1 MKAEFPENEALRL
14 ATLKSYHILD
24 TSPEPPFDDL
34 TLLATQICQTP
45 IAQIS
50 FIDEKRQWFKSQ
62 IGLNLNEVARDDAF
76 VAQILNSD
84 KIIAVPDVRLDLR
97 FADDPLVTGDANI
110 VFYASVPIITQN
122 NYVLGTL
129 NVCDFVAKELSH
141 EQKQALQALG
151 RQVLSML
158 ELRKSISLQQQT
170 AKERNRLFNQALDL
184 YCIADFNGY
193 FKQVNR
199 AWETTLGW
207 TNEELLAKP
216 YMEFIHPDDHEV
228 SSNAVTTVK
237 DGKKLQ
243 SFHNRYL
250 CKDGSYRW
258 FSWVAYPDTE
268 EGLIIAVARDISEQK
283 NEQQRFQDVTEA
295 SPIGLVMVDDDGI
308 ILLVNRQT
316 EALFDY
322 TREELVG
329 QSATCLLPERFRAS
343 FPEKMQLFFDDPSS
357 RAVGDERDLYGLRK
371 DGSEFALEI
380 ALSPLNSKQGK
391 TVLATVVNIS
401 KRKQA
406 ELALKKLQRHHE
418 LILVSIGEGLHG
430 IDRDGTIIFE
440 NPAAIKMLGYEG
452 EQALLGQPAHV
463 VLHHTQLDGSHY
475 SSKACH
481 ISATLK
487 DGLTRRIED
496 EVFWRKDGTSFPVTY
511 ICTPMIDEAGNIEGV
526 IVSFQDI
533 TEQNKMRR
541 SLTQF
546 KSTLDQ
552 TVDCV
557 FICNSK
563 NFRFEYVNEG
573 AIQQVGYSET
583 ELLGMT
589 VPDIKPEYSFEK
601 YQFLIQQLL
610 EGKQSSL
617 TFETIHKHKNGSK
630 IPVEITI
637 QAVRQGFKTPRL
649 VAVVRD
655 ISDRKQAEKIL
666 RIKNDELKS
675 FAYTVSHD
683 LKAPLRG
690 ISGYAQ
696 ELERRH
702 KEGLSERAQF
712 CIDQIITASNNLDCL
727 IEELLVYSRVE
738 SETPTVTAVD
748 LATLLK
754 GIMKDR
760 SLVIAEQN
768 IELIIDVSAIT
779 LQVWERGLHQVL
791 TNLVDNA
798 IKYSRHAKP
807 ANLSISAEKIGDSCI
822 IAVKDNGVG
831 FDMKYHD
838 RIFGLFNR
846 LVRADEFEG
855 TGAGL
860 AIVKK
865 LLNKLGG
872 SIRAESEPGLGATF
886 FVELP
891 MTLIRNPL
899 S

>member
-1 MKAEFPENEALRL
+1 MKTELPANEALRI
-14 ATLKSYHILD
+14 AALKSYNVLD
-24 TSPEPPFDDL
+24 TSPETSFDDI

-62 IGLNLNEVARDDAF
+62 IGLNLIEIARDDAF
-76 VAQILNSD
+76 CAHTLVNSD
-84 KIIAVPDVRLDLR
+84 EILAVPDVRLDAR
-97 FADDPLVTGDANI
+97 FAENPLFIGDPNI
-110 VFYASVPIITQN
+110 VFYASVPLITQN

-129 NVCDFVAKELSH
+129 SVCDFVAKELSH
-141 EQKQALQALG
+141 EQKQALQALS
-151 RQVLSML
+151 RQVLTML
-158 ELRKSISLQQQT
+158 ELHKSISLHQQT
-170 AKERNRLFNQALDL
+170 EKERDRLFNHALDL

-193 FKQVNR
+193 FKQVNP
-199 AWETTLGW
+199 AWESTLGW
-207 TNEELLAKP
+207 TKEELLAKP
-216 YMEFIHPDDHEV
+216 YMEFIHPDDHEAT
-228 SSNAVTTVK
+228 NDAVVTVK
-237 DGKKLQ
+237 DGKNLLL
-243 SFHNRYL
+243 FDNRYL

-258 FSWVAYPDTE
+258 FSWIAYPEAE

-283 NEQQRFQDVTEA
+283 NQEQRFQDVIEA
-295 SPIGLVMVDDDGI
+295 SPSGLVMVDDAGI

-322 TREELVG
+322 TREELIG

-343 FPEKMQLFFDDPSS
+343 FPEKMQMFFDDPSS
-357 RAVGDERDLYGLRK
+357 QAVGNERDLYGLRK

-380 ALSPLNSKQGK
+380 ALSPLDSKQGK

-463 VLHHTQLDGSHY
+463 VLHHTRLDGSPY
-475 SSKACH
+475 PSKECH
-481 ISATLK
+481 ISATLQ

-511 ICTPMIDEAGNIEGV
+511 ICTPMIDEAGNIEGA

-533 TEQNKMRR
+533 TEQNKMQR

-546 KSTLDQ
+546 KNTLDQ

-563 NFRFEYVNEG
+563 DFRFEYVNEG
-573 AIQQVGYSET
+573 AIRQVGYSET
-583 ELLGMT
+583 ELLDMT
-589 VPDIKPEYSFEK
+589 VPEIKPEYSFEK
-601 YQFLIQQLL
+601 YQLLIQPLL
-610 EGKQSSL
+610 DGKQSSL
-617 TFETIHKHKNGSK
+617 TFETIHKHKIGLD
-630 IPVEITI
+630 IPVEVTI
-637 QAVRQGFKTPRL
+637 QAVQQGFKIPRL

-666 RIKNDELKS
+666 RTKNEELKS

-702 KEGLSERAQF
+702 KEGLPERAQF
-712 CIDQIITASNNLDCL
+712 CIGQIITASNNLDCL
-727 IEELLVYSRVE
+727 IEELLIYSRVD
-738 SETPTVTAVD
+738 SETPTTTGVD
-748 LATLLK
+748 LAILFK
-754 GIMKDR
+754 GIIKDR

-768 IELIIDVSAIT
+768 IELLIDVPAIT

-791 TNLVDNA
+791 TNLIDNA
-798 IKYSRHAKP
+798 IKYSRNAKP
-807 ANLSISAEKIGDSCI
+807 PRLIISVEKTDKVCI

-860 AIVKK
+860 AIVTK

-872 SIRAESEPGLGATF
+872 SIRAESNPGLGATF

-891 MTLIRNPL
+891 MAIIRSPL
-899 S
+899 